1 MINEILLRRK
11 NLLTLDVLPV
21 SEENTDRI
29 LCAMMENIKVLGFVF
44 SQEVFELLRGA
55 TKDAL
60 TEVYTEL
67 LPILKEKK
75 GADVEYTPMYKGFP
89 EEVAEASEA
98 ELFVNAILHY
108 WTFGLWMPETEE
120 KDRLPLYET
129 TESEVLGLGK
139 DEDVIEIA
147 RNLLSAKT
155 SLSEQ
160 DKEDVLAIVRSY
172 GLKACLPEAI
182 PMKET
187 LAFITDAAIKGNMN
201 EKTVLCAYYSTA
213 TDVLR
218 LAVSMSDGDV
228 SLAAKTKFDH
238 FSRVERRF
246 LMDMLAGVSYPL
258 EDMFRYRSEW
268 LRLGE
273 ILHPYEFKAKE
284 YDSVKKS
291 FYILRNGKKP
301 LFFMGKVET
310 LIAEGKMKEAAD
322 QLKKRPGMFVR
333 ALDKLLRGADD
344 DKERAYVLNTFDE
357 IVSKVSVP
365 VLLQTMKFYENRNDG
380 QPVRVFFPKGSIA
393 KARSITNE
401 LPELPADVCEKA
413 SEICRKGIRAQ
424 LSEKES
430 LGKVYISEELKNY
443 VFPFSQRSAASG
455 EKIII
460 RGSRLPMN
468 ENANTIRAFIHWT
481 NLPDGDEFDEYD
493 GGRVDIDLSC
503 AAYDENWNLVRHI
516 SYMNLWNEDVRN
528 NGLIHSGDITD
539 GGPAGGKGVAEFI
552 DADIAKVSEYA
563 RYLVFQVFCFTV
575 DSFKNVS
582 TVRFGWME
590 REDAESGETFEPST
604 VKNVFALTAD
614 SRAEIPVIFDV
625 KTREFIWCDMQLAR
639 LLRDGCGHV
648 NNLEDNVTGATA
660 TCFALANMR
669 KPTVYDVIRLNTEAR
684 GEVTEDRNRA
694 DIIFDTN
701 TELPL
706 KIETTKAEDGTEKH
720 EIVPNPDVK
729 IVSPYEVDYLMGAF
743 L

>member
-55 TKDAL
+55 TRDAL

-187 LAFITDAAIKGNMN
+187 LAFITDASIKGNMD

-228 SLAAKTKFDH
+228 SLAAKTKFKH

-344 DKERAYVLNTFDE
+344 DKERACILNIFDE
-357 IVSKVSVP
+357 IASKVSVP

-393 KARSITNE
+393 KVRAITNE
-401 LPELPADVCEKA
+401 LPELPADVCDKA

-430 LGKVYISEELKNY
+430 MGKVYISEELKNY

-460 RGSRLPMN
+460 RGSRLPIN
-468 ENANTIRAFIHWT
+468 ENANTILAFVHWT

-516 SYMNLWNEDVRN
+516 SYMNLWKEDVRN

-552 DADIAKVSEYA
+552 FADIAKVSEYA

-639 LLRDGCGHV
+639 LLRDACGHV
-648 NNLEDNVTGATA
+648 NNLEDNVTGTTA

-669 KPTVYDVIRLNTEAR
+669 KPTVYDVIRLNAEAR

-720 EIVPNPDVK
+720 EIVPNLDVK
-729 IVSPYEVDYLMGAF
+729 IVPPYEVDYLMGAF